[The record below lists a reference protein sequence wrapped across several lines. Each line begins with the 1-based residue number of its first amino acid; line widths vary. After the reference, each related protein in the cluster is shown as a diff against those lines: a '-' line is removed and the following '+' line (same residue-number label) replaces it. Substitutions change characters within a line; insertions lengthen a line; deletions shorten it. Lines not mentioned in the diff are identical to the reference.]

1 MRLSIVIPSPVFF
14 FFFWKVTRTR
24 NSAIAGKCVKKN
36 QKNWRNLSLHSLQ
49 LLNHLKEFLFPPFF
63 SLSRDIVAQVER
75 EGKGGEMF
83 CPSAATAAYPRWCTE
98 YQIQQTLGLDQR
110 ETVLTCT
117 RIVTGR
123 ARRFKRPVKREK
135 SGPVGLFGIAA
146 SRVVVISS
154 VSFSP
159 FLFSPY
165 RRSCWTERKR
175 NNSLISP
182 LLPLDPSIT
191 GQISRISSRAV
202 VPHPLL
208 FADCLRIEHRLLP
221 ALLRRN

>member
-14 FFFWKVTRTR
+14 FFFFERSRELEIPPSLGNVFF
-24 NSAIAGKCVKKN
+24 KKPK
-36 QKNWRNLSLHSLQ
+36 KNWRNLSLHSLQ

-123 ARRFKRPVKREK
+123 ARRFKRCIGRSKERRAAPLGCLE
-135 SGPVGLFGIAA
+135 SQPAGLLLFL
-146 SRVVVISS
+146 
-154 VSFSP
+154 P
-159 FLFSPY
+159 FLFPPSFSHRIDGRVDQRERETIALSLPCC
-165 RRSCWTERKR
+165 RS
-175 NNSLISP
+175 IH
-182 LLPLDPSIT
+182 PSR
-191 GQISRISSRAV
+191 GKFHAY
-202 VPHPLL
+202 HP
-208 FADCLRIEHRLLP
+208 AR
-221 ALLRRN
+221 

>member
-123 ARRFKRPVKREK
+123 ARRFKRCIGRSKERRAAPLGCLE
-135 SGPVGLFGIAA
+135 SQPAGLLLFL
-146 SRVVVISS
+146 
-154 VSFSP
+154 P
-159 FLFSPY
+159 FLFPPPFL
-165 RRSCWTERKR
+165 T
-175 NNSLISP
+175 
-182 LLPLDPSIT
+182 
-191 GQISRISSRAV
+191 V
-202 VPHPLL
+202 
-208 FADCLRIEHRLLP
+208 
-221 ALLRRN
+221 

>member
-1 MRLSIVIPSPVFF
+1 
-14 FFFWKVTRTR
+14 
-24 NSAIAGKCVKKN
+24 
-36 QKNWRNLSLHSLQ
+36 
-49 LLNHLKEFLFPPFF
+49 
-63 SLSRDIVAQVER
+63 
-75 EGKGGEMF
+75 MF

-123 ARRFKRPVKREK
+123 ARRFKRCLGRPKEER
-135 SGPVGLFGIAA
+135 P
-146 SRVVVISS
+146 RWVVWNRSQQGCCYFFRF
-154 VSFSP
+154 FSP
-159 FLFSPY
+159 LLFSPY